1 MASISVS
8 NLVIEKGISFS
19 QSFNLSENLTGC
31 SGTSHIRK
39 SASSSSYTPFIC
51 TVTNES
57 DGIINLSLT
66 SAVTST
72 LKSGR
77 HVYDVLITRENNT
90 KFIAV
95 EGMVNIR
102 PGISTSCTYQ

>member
-1 MASISVS
+1 MASVSVS
-8 NLVIEKGISFS
+8 NLIIEKGISFS
-19 QSFNLSENLTGC
+19 QSFDLSESLSGC

-39 SASSSSYTPFIC
+39 SASSSRYTPFIL
-51 TVTNES
+51 TITDES
-57 DGIINLSLT
+57 NGIINLSLT
-66 SAVTST
+66 SEVTST

-77 HVYDVLITRENNT
+77 HVYDVLITRGDTT

-102 PGISTSCTYQ
+102 PGISTACTYQ